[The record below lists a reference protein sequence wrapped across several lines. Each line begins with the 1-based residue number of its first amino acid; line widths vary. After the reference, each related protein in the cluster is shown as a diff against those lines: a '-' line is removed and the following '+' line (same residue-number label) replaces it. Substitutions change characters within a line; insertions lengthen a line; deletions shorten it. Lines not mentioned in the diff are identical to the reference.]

1 MIKAILFDFGQTLAD
16 SAQGFRKAEKIVQ
29 KNIFGDLAL
38 SSWDK
43 FLANYRKI
51 RKKFH
56 SQYNFSR
63 KACWQEVYWYYCREH
78 SSQLLEKWELDYWQS
93 VNDRTTLFSET
104 IPVLEKLS
112 SAYSLGL
119 ITNTQGQPS
128 STHRIT
134 MFARLKKFFDVV
146 IISGQGG
153 IPAKP
158 DPQAF
163 CAALEKLSVKPHQA
177 LYVGDDWDID
187 ICGAEN
193 AGLGTVWLKHHR
205 VPRNFPDVQTTT
217 PIINSLDELLS
228 LENITA

>member
-1 MIKAILFDFGQTLAD
+1 MIKAILFDFDQTLVD
-16 SAQGFRKAEKIVQ
+16 SAQGFRKAEKNVQ
-29 KNIFGDLAL
+29 KEIFGDLAL
-38 SSWDK
+38 ASWEK

-78 SSQLLEKWELDYWQS
+78 NSRLLENWELDYWQTVS
-93 VNDRTTLFSET
+93 DKTILFPET
-104 IPVLEKLS
+104 IPVLEKLA

-128 STHRIT
+128 NKHRIT

-146 IISGQGG
+146 IISGQAG
-153 IPAKP
+153 IPPKP

-163 CAALEKLSVKPHQA
+163 YAALEKLSVKPHQA
-177 LYVGDDWDID
+177 LYVGDNWHID

-193 AGLGTVWLKHHR
+193 AGLRTVWLKHHR

-217 PIINSLDELLS
+217 PVINSLDELLKIS
-228 LENITA
+228 N